1 MSQGERDNKKGGS
14 SLRGKLDEAWLRA
27 VRLYTYN
34 TPISKGKYRLYETA
48 LKLVGEKPDSIRVE
62 VKDGRQFWVNLTTGM
77 QETVYFL
84 GEFEKEITRIAA
96 SLVREGDI
104 CLDIGANFGWYTTL
118 LRANTGASGAV
129 HSFEPVPAT
138 FRELTRNCE
147 LMGSPVNVFLNNMAL
162 GDQAGTVSINLF
174 EDLPTGHAS
183 LSSQG
188 RDDAIAF
195 ECPMITLDSY
205 LGEKN
210 VGDVNFVKVDIEGAE
225 MMFLNGAKKLF
236 DQDVPPI
243 FLMEMA
249 LEQTGN
255 FGYVPND
262 LVKFIAAQASY
273 DFYAVD
279 EIGGGLKKIE
289 GFAEADIGAN
299 VFCIPRGHYEDRLEL
314 LSSKNG

>member
-1 MSQGERDNKKGGS
+1 MSKGNTGKSKESS
-14 SLRGKLDEAWLRA
+14 SLRGRLDEAWLRA

-34 TPISKGKYRLYETA
+34 TPIGKGKYRLYETA

-77 QETVYFL
+77 QETVFFL

-96 SLVREGDI
+96 SLIREGDI
-104 CLDIGANFGWYTTL
+104 CLDVGANFGWYTTL
-118 LRANTGASGAV
+118 LRANAGPSGAV

-147 LMGSPVNVFLNNMAL
+147 LMESPTNVFLNNIAL
-162 GDQAGTVSINLF
+162 GDRAGTVPINLF

-188 RDDAIAF
+188 RDDAITF

-205 LGEKN
+205 LEEAN
-210 VGDVNFVKVDIEGAE
+210 VPDVNFVKVDIEGAE

-236 DQDVPPI
+236 AQDVPPI

-255 FGYVPND
+255 FGYVPDD
-262 LVKFIAAQASY
+262 LIKFIAARASY
-273 DFYAVD
+273 NFYAVD
-279 EIGGGLKKIE
+279 EIGGGLKKID
-289 GFAEADIGAN
+289 GFAKGDIGAN
-299 VFCIPRGHYEDRLEL
+299 VFCIPKGFYEDRLEL
-314 LSSKNG
+314 FKR